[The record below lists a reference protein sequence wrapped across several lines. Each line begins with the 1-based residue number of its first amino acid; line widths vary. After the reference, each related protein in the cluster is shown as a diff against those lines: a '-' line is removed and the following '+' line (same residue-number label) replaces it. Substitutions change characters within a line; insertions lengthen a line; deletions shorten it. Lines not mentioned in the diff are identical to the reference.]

1 MGAFYGNIQAL
12 KHYTLRLAVAWY
24 DGIVAG
30 ELKIQKLHVYVHFF
44 MGVNIERMG
53 VVRRVKSIL

>member
-24 DGIVAG
+24 GGIVAG

-44 MGVNIERMG
+44 MGG
-53 VVRRVKSIL
+53 KY